1 MSFSSND
8 DVRQDV
14 TRRALYMSPGEARDP
29 DLHLLPHRRQ
39 GEPGADRV
47 RGRRGRRLPGPLSEG
62 ADPSARRAQA
72 PHRIDRA
79 PRPVGRAADRPLRA
93 RGAPPGRAHRL
104 RRAWL
109 PPLLQHRA
117 GGRAG
122 GPPHPFP
129 LHRRPPVIRVR
140 GLRKDYPG
148 GPRALDG
155 IDLHVARGEFVAL
168 IGSSGAGKSTLLRCL
183 NGLVTPT
190 AGQVEVDGVAVTGL
204 DNAVLGR
211 LPHVPRWRSLLGWFA
226 AAELERTRATL
237 ARVGLADLA
246 GRRVDT
252 LSGGQQQRVAIARA
266 LVQGPAVILADE
278 PMASLDPALSHT
290 VMELLRRINR
300 EDGITVVASL
310 HVLELAR
317 SYGQRIVGLRHGRVV
332 HDGPPASLDDAAAA
346 RIFEP

>member
-1 MSFSSND
+1 M
-8 DVRQDV
+8 
-14 TRRALYMSPGEARDP
+14 
-29 DLHLLPHRRQ
+29 
-39 GEPGADRV
+39 
-47 RGRRGRRLPGPLSEG
+47 
-62 ADPSARRAQA
+62 
-72 PHRIDRA
+72 
-79 PRPVGRAADRPLRA
+79 
-93 RGAPPGRAHRL
+93 
-104 RRAWL
+104 
-109 PPLLQHRA
+109 
-117 GGRAG
+117 
-122 GPPHPFP
+122 
-129 LHRRPPVIRVR
+129 IRVR

-155 IDLHVARGEFVAL
+155 VDLHIARGEFVAL

-183 NGLVTPT
+183 NGLVAPT
-190 AGQVEVDGVAVTGL
+190 AGEVEVDGIAVTAAEPASLRMVRSRVGFVFQQFNLLRRLTVL

-211 LPHVPRWRSLLGWFA
+211 LPHASRWRSLLGWFA
-226 AAELERTRATL
+226 ALDVERARATL

-266 LVQGPAVILADE
+266 LVQAPAVILADE

-317 SYGQRIVGLRHGRVV
+317 TYGQRILGLLHGRVV
-332 HDGPPASLDDAAAA
+332 HDGPPGSLDPAAAA
-346 RIFEP
+346 AIFASGPAEGAS